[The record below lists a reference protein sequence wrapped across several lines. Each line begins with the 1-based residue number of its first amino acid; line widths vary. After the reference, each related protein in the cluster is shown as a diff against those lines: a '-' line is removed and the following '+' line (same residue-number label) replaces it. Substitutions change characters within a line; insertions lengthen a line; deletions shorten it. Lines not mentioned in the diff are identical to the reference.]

1 MATQPI
7 PVRGL
12 FESHLTV
19 ADLDRSVAFYRDVV
33 GLPVAYELPER
44 GGAFL
49 WCGEPG
55 NSMLGLWSV
64 GSMPMALSLHVAFDV
79 SLEEVIAA
87 PARVRELGVTPL
99 DFFGHETEEPSV
111 IGWMPAASV
120 FFRDPDGHSLE
131 YLAMLDSEP
140 RPERG
145 IVAWSEWNSA

>member
-1 MATQPI
+1 MAAEPV

-12 FESHLTV
+12 FETHLPV
-19 ADLDRSVAFYRDVV
+19 AELDRSVAFYRDVV
-33 GLPVAYELPER
+33 GLPVAYQLPER
-44 GGAFL
+44 DAAFL

-79 SLEEVIAA
+79 SLEEVIDA
-87 PARVRELGVTPL
+87 PARMRELCVTPF